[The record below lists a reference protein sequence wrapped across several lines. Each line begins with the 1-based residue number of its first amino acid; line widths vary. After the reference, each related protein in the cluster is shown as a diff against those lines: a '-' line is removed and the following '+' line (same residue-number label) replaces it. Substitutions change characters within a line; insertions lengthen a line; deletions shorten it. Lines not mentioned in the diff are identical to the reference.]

1 MGGLRIFPVALALVV
16 VVWAVPR
23 VSAQSAMGEI
33 GGIVQDEQ
41 GGLLPGVSLTLRHE
55 ASGVVRSTVAE
66 DDGGYRFGGLPPG
79 VYTLR
84 AELAGFSIQEVT
96 GIEITIGLSLRRDFT
111 LRVESLREAI
121 TVHAQAP
128 VVDTTKAEVSGVVTQ
143 RQIETLPINS
153 RQYLS
158 LALLMPGTS
167 LDSTRAFFP
176 TVNVGGSMTFNS
188 TANVVD
194 GVINNFAEDG
204 EPRQNLP
211 QDAVEEFKVSNGQFK
226 AELGL
231 ATGGAVQVVTK
242 SGTNIVHG
250 NVFEYLRD
258 KSLNARNFFET
269 AKPEYRRDQ
278 YGGSLGGPVRRD
290 RIHYFA
296 AVERTSIDE
305 FFTVSTGFPQYYG
318 ALEGTFAKPSY
329 RNLYFARVDW
339 QISNSHTAFARYAH
353 EDEKSTCGGCGGT
366 VAANAGFD
374 QETPRRS
381 LVVGHTW
388 IRGSRQLND
397 LRFQYARAGYYIA
410 PAGTEISR
418 DIGSFSPDRISRQV
432 IALQFP
438 SLTWGSN
445 FDEVGPESRWQLK
458 DTYSITMAR
467 HEFRT
472 GVDISYMPYTEQVA
486 NNYRGAYSFSRDQF
500 FDPNVPS
507 SVANLT
513 GATSFSAQLPP
524 ISTSR
529 PTKYYVGF
537 VQDDWKPRR
546 DLTLSLG
553 LRYERLYGC
562 CNEDLDP
569 SIFPIPIPYIDVS
582 KRGDTNNFGPRVG
595 LAWDARR
602 DGTTVVRAGWGMYY
616 GHVRILQNLN
626 EFRNY
631 KRFLVNISSP
641 AYPDPYGGKDPLT
654 YVSTAP
660 ANITVV
666 ANDYVQPYSHQFSAG
681 ISRQLPGAFAL
692 HVDALYTNTKHDR
705 KILDINP
712 RDPVTRARPNPVF
725 GRVDRNQSTGEV
737 RYRALYTRLDRRFLN
752 RTQFT
757 ASYSYVNSRDNN
769 PGNRYLDPFDDSLD
783 WGPSNG
789 ERRHALVASGS
800 MLLPWDVTFGAL
812 WTVRSQLPWSATAGR
827 DLNGDGFNTDL
838 VPGLS
843 RNTGSRNLDLNAVN
857 VWRAANA
864 RAPIS
869 EDQIDSSAI
878 NLVDVRAAKRL
889 RLSRRFSA
897 ELTLQVFNLFNK
909 TNFQDQYGGG
919 RIGNTL
925 SDRFGRIQTARPARQ
940 GELAARVTW

>member
-1 MGGLRIFPVALALVV
+1 MRRTRAWSFAFAWWVV
-16 VVWAVPR
+16 VLLPAGA
-23 VSAQSAMGEI
+23 SAQSSMGEV
-33 GGIVQDEQ
+33 GGIIQDEQ
-41 GGLLPGVSLTLRHE
+41 GGLLPGVSLSLRHD
-55 ASGVVRSTVAE
+55 ASGVVRSAVTE
-66 DDGGYRFGGLPPG
+66 QDGRYRFPGLPPG

-84 AELAGFSIQEVT
+84 AELGGFSVQEVT
-96 GIEITIGLSLRRDFT
+96 GIEMTVGLSFRRDFT

-143 RQIETLPINS
+143 RQIESLPINS

-167 LDSTRAFFP
+167 LDSTRPYFP

-211 QDAVEEFKVSNGQFK
+211 QDAVEEFKVSSGQFK

-231 ATGGAVQVVTK
+231 ATGGAVQVVTR

-250 NVFEYLRD
+250 NLFEYFRN
-258 KSLNARNFFET
+258 KALNARNFFET
-269 AKPEYRRDQ
+269 AKPEYQRDQ
-278 YGGSLGGPVRRD
+278 YGGSLGGPLRRD
-290 RIHYFA
+290 RLHYFG
-296 AVERTSIDE
+296 AVERTSVEE
-305 FFTVSTGFPQYYG
+305 FFTVNTGLPQYYG
-318 ALEGTFAKPSY
+318 SLEGTFKKPFH
-329 RNLYFARVDW
+329 RNLYFGRVDW
-339 QISNSHTAFARYAH
+339 QISNSQTGFARYAH

-366 VAANAGFD
+366 AAANAGFD

-432 IALQFP
+432 IALRFP
-438 SLTWGSN
+438 SLTWGSS
-445 FDEVGPESRWQLK
+445 FDEVGPESRWELK
-458 DTYSITMAR
+458 DTYAITMDR
-467 HEFRT
+467 HEVRA
-472 GVDISYMPYTEQVA
+472 GIDISYMPYTEQVA
-486 NNYRGAYSFSRDQF
+486 NNYRGTYSFSRDQF
-500 FDPNVPS
+500 FDPDVPS
-507 SVANLT
+507 SVASLT

-569 SIFPIPIPYIDVS
+569 SIFPINIPYIDVS
-582 KRGDTNNFGPRVG
+582 KRGDRNNFGPRVG
-595 LAWDARR
+595 VAWDARH

-631 KRFLVNISSP
+631 KRFLVNISNP

-681 ISRQLPGAFAL
+681 LSRQLPWALAL
-692 HVDALYTNTKHDR
+692 HVDGLYTRTHHDR
-705 KILDINP
+705 KILDINA
-712 RDPVTRARPNPVF
+712 RDPVTRTRPNPTF

-737 RYRALYTRLDRRFLN
+737 RYRALYTRVERRFLN

-757 ASYSYVNSRDNN
+757 MSYSYVNSRDNN
-769 PGNRYLDPFDDSLD
+769 VGIRYLDPFDGTLD

-800 MLLPWDVTFGAL
+800 VLLPWEITAGAL
-812 WTVRSQLPWSATAGR
+812 WTLRSQLPWSATAGR

-838 VPGLS
+838 VPRLS

-857 VWRAANA
+857 AWRAANG
-864 RAPIS
+864 RTPIDAN
-869 EDQIDSSAI
+869 EIESSGI
-878 NLVDVRAAKRL
+878 NLVDVRVAKRVP
-889 RLSRRFSA
+889 LSRRFTA
-897 ELTLQVFNLFNK
+897 ELAVQVFNLFNQ
-909 TNFQDQYGGG
+909 TNLQDQYGGG
-919 RIGNTL
+919 RIGNAL

-940 GELAARVTW
+940 GEVAARLTW